1 MAANASLIASEGGTA
16 VQQVVVTMQS
26 IAASST
32 RVVDI
37 ISVIEGIAFQTNILA
52 LNAAVEAARAGEE
65 GRGFAVVAGEV
76 RNLARRSA
84 DAAKEIK
91 SLIEESTGKVDDG
104 KALVER
110 AGTTMHSLV
119 QAVQRVTDIIG
130 EISVASEEQ
139 SRGIEQVNIAIA
151 QMDETTQQNAA
162 MVEEATAAAQSM
174 QEQAQMLR
182 DTVNVFRLA
191 SV

>member
-1 MAANASLIASEGGTA
+1 
-16 VQQVVVTMQS
+16 
-26 IAASST
+26 
-32 RVVDI
+32 
-37 ISVIEGIAFQTNILA
+37 
-52 LNAAVEAARAGEE
+52 
-65 GRGFAVVAGEV
+65 V

-110 AGTTMHSLV
+110 AGTTMQSLV
-119 QAVQRVTDIIG
+119 QAVQRVTDIIA

-162 MVEEATAAAQSM
+162 MVEQATAAAQSM

-182 DTVNVFRLA
+182 ETVNVFRLA
-191 SV
+191 GAQ